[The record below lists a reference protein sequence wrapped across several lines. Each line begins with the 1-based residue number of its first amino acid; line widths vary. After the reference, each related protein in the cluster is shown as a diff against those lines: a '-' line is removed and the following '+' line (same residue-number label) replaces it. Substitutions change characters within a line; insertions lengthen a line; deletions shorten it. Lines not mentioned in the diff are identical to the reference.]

1 MTGRPVWFGP
11 TERPLFGMVH
21 VPEGN
26 TARAGVVLCSPLGR
40 EDLHVHSTYR
50 ALAERLAALGIAV
63 LRFDYDGTGD
73 SAGFQDDPARVAAWS
88 TSTRAALDLMRATGV
103 PVMAA
108 VGMRMGA
115 TVAAVE
121 STRQPLDALVLWDP
135 CRSGRAFLREQR
147 ALHALSVG
155 GEDPGDGSV
164 QTPGFRYDPETATD
178 LGSLDIT
185 RTDGPMA
192 ARIYLLT
199 RPDQPLDAK
208 LHARLEKAGQVDL
221 GPATGQ
227 HELLNVDGQQV
238 VIPEETVEH
247 VATWLSTVAG
257 EAVPLDL
264 ASLDLSAASA
274 VVGRDNRMRR
284 IIERPV
290 RIGAADLFGIVTE
303 IEGET
308 FQTTVVCLNVAKE
321 RRIGP
326 SRLWVDLARQW
337 AACGLRTLRVD
348 LSGLGDSGCHPGQR
362 SGVVYPVEALAD
374 ITEVARAMSPD
385 DPSRVVLVGLCS
397 GAHHAVEGG
406 VALAAQG
413 VCAVNP
419 VFFTRPVPL
428 TPTVVSAP
436 TRPSLSFSV
445 RRWGH
450 RMAGRR
456 IPKAMLGALPEAA
469 WSMINR
475 VGVRRSPADWLKQLV
490 DAGSDVLIVGGA
502 DESLRIRRGA
512 NRLLRGLVSSQR
524 LRFEVIDDLEHS
536 LLGAEDRPRV
546 GVILS
551 RHVSEHFGRCDEAS
565 DGSPGDL
572 TESLGSAGHAR
583 HKISP

>member
-1 MTGRPVWFGP
+1 MTGTPVWFGP

-21 VPEGN
+21 VPDGN

-73 SAGFQDDPARVAAWS
+73 SAGWQHDPARVAAWS
-88 TSTRAALDLMRATGV
+88 ASTRAALDLMRATGV
-103 PVMAA
+103 PVVAA

-115 TVAAVE
+115 AVAAVE
-121 STRQPLDALVLWDP
+121 AVREPLDALVLWDP

-155 GEDPGDGSV
+155 GDDPGDGSV
-164 QTPGFRYDPETATD
+164 QTPGFRYDPETAAD

-199 RPDQPLDAK
+199 RPDQPVDAK
-208 LHARLEKAGQVDL
+208 LHARLERAGQVDL
-221 GPATGQ
+221 GPASGQ
-227 HELLNVDGQQV
+227 HDLLNVDGQQV
-238 VIPEETVEH
+238 LVPDETVEH
-247 VATWLSTVAG
+247 VATWLSSVAG
-257 EAVPLDL
+257 DTVPLDL
-264 ASLDLSAASA
+264 GAFDLTAASA
-274 VVGRDNRMRR
+274 VVGRDRR
-284 IIERPV
+284 LRPIVERSV

-303 IEGET
+303 IEGDA

-337 AACGLRTLRVD
+337 AGCGLRTLRVD
-348 LSGLGDSGCHPGQR
+348 LSGLGDSGRHPGQS

-374 ITEVARAMSPD
+374 IEDVARAMSPE
-385 DPSRVVLVGLCS
+385 DPSKIVLVGLCS
-397 GAHHAVEGG
+397 GAHHAVEAG

-419 VFFTRPVPL
+419 VFFTRQVPL
-428 TPTVVSAP
+428 TPTDASAP
-436 TRPSLSFSV
+436 NRPPLSLPV

-456 IPKAMLGALPEAA
+456 IPKAMLSALPEGA
-469 WSMINR
+469 WSLINR
-475 VGVRRSPADWLKQLV
+475 VGVRRSPMDWLEQLV
-490 DAGSDVLIVGGA
+490 DGGTDVLIVGGA

-512 NRLLRGLVSSQR
+512 TRALRGLVSSRR

-546 GVILS
+546 ADILA
-551 RHVSEHFGRCDEAS
+551 RHVSEHFGRCDETT
-565 DGSPGDL
+565 DVPPGDL
-572 TESLGSAGHAR
+572 TESLGSAGHIR

>member
-1 MTGRPVWFGP
+1 MTGMPVWFGP

-26 TARAGVVLCSPLGR
+26 AARAGVVLCSPLGR

-50 ALAERLAALGIAV
+50 ALAERLAASGIAV

-88 TSTRAALDLMRATGV
+88 TSTRVALDLMRAMGV
-103 PVMAA
+103 PVVAA

-121 STRQPLDALVLWDP
+121 ATRGPLDALVLWDP

-164 QTPGFRYDPETATD
+164 QTPGFRYDPQTATD

-192 ARIYLLT
+192 DRICLLI

-208 LHARLEKAGQVDL
+208 LHARLEKAGRVDL

-227 HELLNVDGQQV
+227 HDLLNVDGQQV
-238 VIPEETVEH
+238 VVPEETVEY
-247 VATWLSTVAG
+247 VANWLSTVAG

-264 ASLDLSAASA
+264 TPLDLNPASA
-274 VVGRDNRMRR
+274 VVGRDRRARR
-284 IIERPV
+284 IVERPV
-290 RIGAADLFGIVTE
+290 RIGSADLFGIVTE
-303 IEGET
+303 IEGEA
-308 FQTTVVCLNVAKE
+308 FQATVVCLNVAKE

-326 SRLWVDLARQW
+326 SRLWVDLARHW
-337 AACGLRTLRVD
+337 AGCGLRTLRVD
-348 LSGLGDSGCHPGQR
+348 LSGLGDSGRHPGQS

-374 ITEVARAMSPD
+374 IEEVARAMSPD

-406 VALAAQG
+406 LALAAQG

-419 VFFTRPVPL
+419 VFFTRQVPL
-428 TPTVVSAP
+428 VTTDVSAP
-436 TRPSLSFSV
+436 PRPSRTFAI

-450 RMAGRR
+450 RMAGRPL
-456 IPKAMLGALPEAA
+456 PKAVLGALPEGV
-469 WSMINR
+469 WSLINR
-475 VGVRRSPADWLKQLV
+475 VGVRHSPVDALERLV
-490 DAGSDVLIVGGA
+490 DAGTDVLIVGGA

-512 NRLLRGLVSSQR
+512 DRVLRELVSSHR
-524 LRFEVIDDLEHS
+524 LRFEIIDDLEHS

-546 GVILS
+546 GEILS
-551 RHVSEHFGRCDEAS
+551 LHVSEHFGRCDETADAAS
-565 DGSPGDL
+565 GDL
-572 TESLGSAGHAR
+572 TESRNSAGHIR